1 MENNLFDSINEH
13 SHMPYYVQIKCYLRQ
28 LIKEIGPNAL
38 VPSEKELADKF
49 GVSRGTAKQAIMD
62 LVYEGVLYRKQ
73 GKGTF
78 TASPISRTYDR
89 LPTFTQDIKRSG
101 HSANCRPLKFNHS
114 APAQRA
120 RLFFELAD
128 DETVIRY
135 KRLVL
140 DDDEPIAI
148 VSSFLNGHL
157 YHGLELADIGD
168 SLYDALDRKF
178 QAVPTQAHDTYRVA
192 EISPKT
198 AKLLNQPDNSV
209 IIYSERLAYLSD
221 GTPAE
226 FVESVIRA
234 DKFKVEVD
242 YRSREKDDKASCPV
256 EVNFRI

>member
-1 MENNLFDSINEH
+1 MENNLYDTINEH

-28 LIKEIGPNAL
+28 IIKEIGPNAL

-78 TASPISRTYDR
+78 TASHIARNYDR
-89 LPTFTQDIKRSG
+89 LPPFTQDIIRSG
-101 HSANCRPLKFNHS
+101 RAATCKPLKFNHS
-114 APAQRA
+114 VPAQRA
-120 RLFFELAD
+120 RVFFELAD

-140 DDDEPIAI
+140 DDDEPIAV
-148 VSSFLNGHL
+148 VSSFLSGHL
-157 YHGLELADIGD
+157 YRGLQLSDIGD
-168 SLYDALDRKF
+168 SLYDALDKKF
-178 QAVPTQAHDTYRVA
+178 QAATTQAHDTYSIA

-198 AKLLNQPDNSV
+198 ASLLNQPENSV

-234 DKFKVEVD
+234 DKFKLEVD
-242 YRSREKDDKASCPV
+242 YKSHEKDDKASSSV

>member
-1 MENNLFDSINEH
+1 MENNLFNSINEH

-28 LIKEIGPNAL
+28 IIKEIGPNAL

-62 LVYEGVLYRKQ
+62 LVYEGALYRKQ

-78 TASPISRTYDR
+78 TAGHIARTYDR
-89 LPTFTQDIKRSG
+89 LPTFTQDIIRSG
-101 HSANCRPLKFNHS
+101 RAANCRPLKFNRS
-114 APAQRA
+114 VPAQHA
-120 RLFFELAD
+120 SLFFGLAD

-140 DDDEPIAI
+140 ENDDPIAI

-157 YHGLELADIGD
+157 YQGLELSDIGD
-168 SLYDALDRKF
+168 SLYDALHKKF
-178 QAVPTQAHDTYRVA
+178 QAAPTQAHDTYRVA

-198 AKLLNQPDNSV
+198 AELLNQPDNTV

-226 FVESVIRA
+226 FVESFIRA

-242 YRSREKDDKASCPV
+242 YKSREKTDAAASPV
-256 EVNFRI
+256 EVNFKL

>member
-1 MENNLFDSINEH
+1 MENNLFDSINEQ

-28 LIKEIGPNAL
+28 IIKEIGPNAL

-78 TASPISRTYDR
+78 TASHIARTYDR
-89 LPTFTQDIKRSG
+89 LPTFTQDIIRSG
-101 HSANCRPLKFNHS
+101 RAAKCRPLKFNRS
-114 APAQRA
+114 VPAQRA
-120 RLFFELAD
+120 RIFFELAD
-128 DETVIRY
+128 EETVIRY

-140 DDDEPIAI
+140 DNDEPIAV

-157 YHGLELADIGD
+157 YQGLELSDIGD
-168 SLYDALDRKF
+168 SLYDALDKKF
-178 QAVPTQAHDTYRVA
+178 QAAPTQAHDTYRVA
-192 EISPKT
+192 EIAPKT
-198 AKLLNQPDNSV
+198 AKLLNQPDNGV

-242 YRSREKDDKASCPV
+242 YKNREKTDAAASSV
-256 EVNFRI
+256 KVNFKI

>member
-1 MENNLFDSINEH
+1 MENNLFDSINEQ

-78 TASPISRTYDR
+78 TASQIARTYDR
-89 LPTFTQDIKRSG
+89 LPTFTQDIIRSG
-101 HSANCRPLKFNHS
+101 RAANCRPLKFNRS

-120 RLFFELAD
+120 RIFFELAD

-140 DDDEPIAI
+140 EDNEPIAI
-148 VSSFLNGHL
+148 VSSFLSGRL

-168 SLYDALDRKF
+168 SLYDALDKKF
-178 QAVPTQAHDTYRVA
+178 QSAPTQAHDTYRIA

-198 AKLLNQPDNSV
+198 AKLLDQPENS
-209 IIYSERLAYLSD
+209 IIVYSERLAYLSD

-234 DKFKVEVD
+234 DKFKIEVD
-242 YRSREKDDKASCPV
+242 YKSREKDDRAASAV

>member
-1 MENNLFDSINEH
+1 MEKTLFDSLNEI
-13 SHMPYYVQIKCYLRQ
+13 SHMPYYVQIKCFLRQ
-28 LIKEIGPNAL
+28 VIKDIGPDAL
-38 VPSEKELADKF
+38 IPSEKELADKF

-78 TASPISRTYDR
+78 TASHIARSYDR
-89 LPTFTQDIKRSG
+89 LPTFSLDIARTG
-101 HSANCRPLKFNHS
+101 HTAGCRPLKLKQS

-128 DETVIRY
+128 DKTVIEY

-140 DDDEPIAI
+140 DNQEPVAV

-157 YHGLELADIGD
+157 YHGLALSDIGD
-168 SLYDALDRKF
+168 SLYEALERKF
-178 QAVPTQAHDTYRVA
+178 RAAPAQAHDSYSIA

-198 AKLLNQPDNSV
+198 AALLNQPESSV
-209 IIYSERLAYLSD
+209 VIYSERLAYLAD

-226 FVESVIRA
+226 FVESFIRA

-242 YRSREKDDKASCPV
+242 YKNQKGNSNPSSSVK
-256 EVNFRI
+256 VNLFG

>member
-1 MENNLFDSINEH
+1 MDTNRFDSINEH

-28 LIKEIGPNAL
+28 IIKEIGPNTL

-78 TASPISRTYDR
+78 TASQIARSYDR
-89 LPTFTQDIKRSG
+89 LPTFTQDIIRSG
-101 HSANCRPLKFNHS
+101 WDANCKPLKFNHS
-114 APAQRA
+114 VPAPRA
-120 RLFFELAD
+120 RVFFGLD
-128 DETVIRY
+128 DDQTVIRY

-140 DDDEPIAI
+140 EGREPIAV
-148 VSSFLNGHL
+148 VSSFLNGQL
-157 YHGLELADIGD
+157 YQGLELSDIGD
-168 SLYDALDRKF
+168 SLYDALDKKF
-178 QAVPTQAHDTYRVA
+178 GAAPAQAHDTYRVA

-198 AKLLNQPDNSV
+198 ANLLNQPENGV
-209 IIYSERLAYLSD
+209 IIYSERLACLSD

-234 DKFKVEVD
+234 DKFKIEVD
-242 YRSREKDDKASCPV
+242 YRSLDRDDKASSI
-256 EVNFRI
+256 EVNFGI